1 MDLTEDSDWLG
12 LDTSVPEEEV
22 TESVPIV
29 CKMQEQEGGQK
40 DVEEEGKEVNLAIN
54 GNQEEEI
61 IDRNKPKEVLEG
73 QTNDGQE
80 KKVSSGE
87 GPVRQTSLKPQE
99 EREEQ
104 AEDEGQEKDKTT
116 NEILKEPTGAEQRE
130 EDQQEKD
137 KDVTDSLNKVIE
149 LNPHH
154 DNTAEEQQ
162 GQEDNLKPTALI
174 TDSEPPACQ
183 ENQQEEAAGTE
194 EQDARP
200 SACPAKVLSAVERFQ
215 SPAPSWGFQVK
226 TRAKEMTE
234 TRRPCSKL
242 QSRENTCAHLL
253 SDSNVSEENNH
264 SEGHEEEEAP
274 SVKVSELKKRFEA

>member
-1 MDLTEDSDWLG
+1 M
-12 LDTSVPEEEV
+12 
-22 TESVPIV
+22 PIM

-40 DVEEEGKEVNLAIN
+40 DVKEEGKEVNLAIN
-54 GNQEEEI
+54 GNQKQEI
-61 IDRNKPKEVLEG
+61 IDGNKPKEVLEG
-73 QTNDGQE
+73 QTKDGQE
-80 KKVSSGE
+80 KGSGDL
-87 GPVRQTSLKPQE
+87 QTSLKPEE

-116 NEILKEPTGAEQRE
+116 TEILQEPTREEERE

-137 KDVTDSLNKVIE
+137 KDVTDSLK
-149 LNPHH
+149 LNPLN
-154 DNTAEEQQ
+154 DSMAEEQQ

-174 TDSEPPACQ
+174 PDPEPPARE

-194 EQDARP
+194 EREVRP
-200 SACPAKVLSAVERFQ
+200 STCPAKVLSAVERFQ

-234 TRRPCSKL
+234 TRRPCNQL
-242 QSRENTCAHLL
+242 QSRENAHIRLL
-253 SDSNVSEENNH
+253 SDSNTSEENNH
-264 SEGHEEEEAP
+264 SEGHEEEESP

>member
-1 MDLTEDSDWLG
+1 M
-12 LDTSVPEEEV
+12 
-22 TESVPIV
+22 TESVPVV
-29 CKMQEQEGGQK
+29 CKIQQQEGGQK
-40 DVEEEGKEVNLAIN
+40 DVEEERKEVELAIN

-61 IDRNKPKEVLEG
+61 IAKIKSKEVVKG
-73 QTNDGQE
+73 QTKHGQE

-87 GPVRQTSLKPQE
+87 GPVRETSLKTEE

-104 AEDEGQEKDKTT
+104 AEDEVQDKDKTT
-116 NEILKEPTGAEQRE
+116 NEILKEPTRE
-130 EDQQEKD
+130 EDDQQEKD
-137 KDVTDSLNKVIE
+137 KDVTDSLNKMIK

-154 DNTAEEQQ
+154 DNMAEEQQ

-183 ENQQEEAAGTE
+183 ETQQEEAAGTE
-194 EQDARP
+194 EQEMRP

-226 TRAKEMTE
+226 TRATEMTE
-234 TRRPCSKL
+234 TRRPCNKL
-242 QSRENTCAHLL
+242 QSRENARTHLL
-253 SDSNVSEENNH
+253 SDSNISEENNH
-264 SEGHEEEEAP
+264 SEGLEEEDLP